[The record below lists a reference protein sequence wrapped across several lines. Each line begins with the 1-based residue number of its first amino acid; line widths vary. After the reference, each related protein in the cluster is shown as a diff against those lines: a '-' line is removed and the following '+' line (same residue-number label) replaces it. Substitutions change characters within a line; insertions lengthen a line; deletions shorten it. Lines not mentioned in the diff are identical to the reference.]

1 MSKGFTGATIDLS
14 PHRLLNRPGPA
25 LGGLGLTF
33 FASVVLTM
41 PLRHVSSAVQRARIQ
56 REVHALWLLAWPIL
70 VGQLANV
77 GMSVIDVAM
86 AGHASAEDLAGVS
99 LGVSIWNMVII
110 TLMGI
115 MMSVSPIVS
124 HHVGA
129 KALDEVPQVV
139 RQALWKALGVG
150 LMAMVIANVATLV
163 FDHVGVEPQVRDL
176 AQNFVHITSL
186 ALPAFACY
194 RVLYGYSASL
204 NQTKPLMITA
214 LGALVLNGVVN
225 WLLIFGNWGFP
236 KLGGLGCAWSTL
248 LCVWFN
254 LLVLLWWMRR
264 APAYRSTWPFTQYE
278 RPDWLQIRNLLKLG
292 LPIGVT
298 YFAETSAFGLIAL
311 LVARFGSTQIAAH
324 QIALNFSS
332 LVFMVPLSLGV
343 AILTRVGQSLGASDP
358 VGARFRSWVGV
369 GMALGCAV
377 VSAAFMAIFTQQIAG
392 AYTSDGAVADVAAHL
407 LFLAALFQLSDATQ
421 VATSCAIRG
430 YKVTRS
436 PMLIHLTAF
445 WVFSL
450 PLGYAL
456 GIAPDW
462 LPWAPATP
470 LAAQGF
476 WIALIVGLTVAALGL
491 TALLRYVA
499 RDHLPRSTPTSPS

>member
-1 MSKGFTGATIDLS
+1 
-14 PHRLLNRPGPA
+14 
-25 LGGLGLTF
+25 
-33 FASVVLTM
+33 M
-41 PLRHVSSAVQRARIQ
+41 PLRLVSSPAKRTRIFH
-56 REVHALWLLAWPIL
+56 ETHALWLLAWPIL

-115 MMSVSPIVS
+115 MMSISPVVS

-129 KALDEVPQVV
+129 KAFDQVPEVV
-139 RQALWKALGVG
+139 RQGVWKALGVG
-150 LMAMVIANVATLV
+150 LIAMVLANIATLV
-163 FDHVGVEPQVRDL
+163 FDYLSLEPKVRDL
-176 AQNFVHITSL
+176 AKNFVHITSF

-225 WLLIFGNWGFP
+225 WLLIFGNLGFP
-236 KLGGLGCAWSTL
+236 ELGGLGCAWSTL

-264 APAYRSTWPFTQYE
+264 APAYRSTWPFTHYQ
-278 RPDWLQIRNLLKLG
+278 RPDWPQISNLLKLG

-298 YFAETSAFGLIAL
+298 YFAETSAFSLIAL

-332 LVFMVPLSLGV
+332 LVFMLPLSLGV
-343 AILTRVGQSLGASDP
+343 AILTRVGQALGADDP
-358 VGARFRSWVGV
+358 VAARFRSWVGV

-377 VSAAFMAIFTQQIAG
+377 VSASFMALFTDQIAS
-392 AYTSDGAVADVAAHL
+392 AYTSDRAVAAVAAQL

-462 LPWAPATP
+462 LPGVPQTA
-470 LAAQGF
+470 LQAQGF

-499 RDHLPRSTPTSPS
+499 LDHMPRHPRA